1 MRAALVLF
9 VAALGLPSLSAADVV
24 VPIDSVQQFVNI
36 RAEAIADS
44 DVIGRLYQGDNMLLV
59 QSIDGWHEIE
69 IEPDLNGYIS
79 SDWTTVVT
87 DVDAEAVVAD
97 AGDAGEV
104 PEASE
109 PEPAPTAKPVAE
121 PVPESSPEEVV
132 EEAAAEE
139 SVIEEPAPRPPI
151 KAEEVE
157 ASAEVVEPVADA
169 VPKPEAAESE
179 VLIPGLPGPQGP
191 QGEMGPSGPPG
202 PPGPSGPPGPATLE
216 GSANFLTKFTGPM
229 VGGTSQVYDDGRNI
243 GIGTTEPKQR
253 LEVNGNIQIHERNS
267 SVAGLIITQSSG
279 ETGYITHNRGSTLT
293 IGAGSV
299 DRITI
304 DGSGNVGIG
313 QERPTQPLEMASGAH
328 VTTGGAW
335 TNNSSRRAK
344 ENIADLT
351 FEEALAV
358 LAELEPVRFNYKVDA
373 EDQYIGFIA
382 EDVPELVA
390 SKHRT
395 GLSAMDIVA
404 VLTKVVQAQQ
414 ERIDELE
421 AWLED

>member
-9 VAALGLPSLSAADVV
+9 VAALGLPSLTVADVV

-36 RAEAIADS
+36 RAETIADS
-44 DVIGRLYQGDNMLLV
+44 DVIGRLYQGDSMLHV

-79 SDWTTVVT
+79 SDWATVVT
-87 DVDAEAVVAD
+87 EAERAAAVA
-97 AGDAGEV
+97 AA
-104 PEASE
+104 
-109 PEPAPTAKPVAE
+109 AE

-132 EEAAAEE
+132 EEAPAEE
-139 SVIEEPAPRPPI
+139 TVIEEPLPAPPI
-151 KAEEVE
+151 EAEEME
-157 ASAEVVEPVADA
+157 ASAEVAEPVADA
-169 VPKPEAAESE
+169 APKPEAAESQ
-179 VLIPGLPGPQGP
+179 VVVPGLPGPQGQ
-191 QGEMGPSGPPG
+191 QGAM
-202 PPGPSGPPGPATLE
+202 GPPGPAGPPGSSGAPGAANLE
-216 GSANFLTKFTGPM
+216 GSVNFLTKFTRPM
-229 VGGTSQVYDDGRNI
+229 VGGTSQVYDNGRNI

-253 LEVNGNIQIHERNS
+253 LEVNGSIQIHAKNS

-279 ETGYITHNRGSTLT
+279 ETGYILHNRANTLT

-304 DGSGNVGIG
+304 DGSGNVGLG
-313 QERPTQPLEMASGAH
+313 RERPKRPLEMASGAY
-328 VTTGGAW
+328 VTTGGVW
-335 TNNSSRRAK
+335 TNNSSRQAK

-351 FEEALAV
+351 SEEALAV

-373 EDQYIGFIA
+373 DDQYIGFIA

-390 SKHRT
+390 SKDRT

-414 ERIDELE
+414 RRVDELTRILHE
-421 AWLED
+421 SARGH

>member
-9 VAALGLPSLSAADVV
+9 VAALGLPSLTVADVV

-36 RAEAIADS
+36 RAEADADS
-44 DVIGRLYQGDNMLLV
+44 DVIGRLYQGDSMLHV

-79 SDWTTVVT
+79 SDWATVVT
-87 DVDAEAVVAD
+87 DAERAAAVA
-97 AGDAGEV
+97 AA
-104 PEASE
+104 
-109 PEPAPTAKPVAE
+109 AE

-132 EEAAAEE
+132 EEAPAEE
-139 SVIEEPAPRPPI
+139 TVIEEPLPAPPI
-151 KAEEVE
+151 EAEKAE
-157 ASAEVVEPVADA
+157 AGADIAEPVADA
-169 VPKPEAAESE
+169 VPNPEAAESE
-179 VLIPGLPGPQGP
+179 VVIPGPPGPPGP
-191 QGEMGPSGPPG
+191 QGEMGPPGPPG
-202 PPGPSGPPGPATLE
+202 PPGPSGPPGAATLQ
-216 GSANFLTKFTGPM
+216 GSVSFLTKFTGPM
-229 VGGTSQVYDDGRNI
+229 EGGTSQVYDDGRNI

-253 LEVNGNIQIHERNS
+253 LEVNGSIQIHAKNS
-267 SVAGLIITQSSG
+267 SIAGLIITQSSG
-279 ETGYITHNRGSTLT
+279 ETGYIMHNRGSTLT

-313 QERPTQPLEMASGAH
+313 QERPTRPLEMASGAH
-328 VTTGGAW
+328 VTTGGVW
-335 TNNSSRRAK
+335 TNHSSRQAK

-351 FEEALAV
+351 SEEALAV
-358 LAELEPVRFNYKVDA
+358 LAGLEPVRFNYKVDA
-373 EDQYIGFIA
+373 EDQYLGFIA

-390 SKHRT
+390 SKDRT

-414 ERIDELE
+414 ERVDALE
-421 AWLED
+421 AQLTK